1 MDSIK
6 GGKIVD
12 FLSRLTLARV
22 VGILVMLGIVFFS
35 YLVLSRSSFSSSNIS
50 ILIKGPEIFKS
61 QEKVDFEITLI
72 NESKF
77 DIQGGVLYVTLPEFI
92 VFEGDETSEK
102 RLEFGSVAK
111 HGKTSLGITLFAKDT
126 QKQGVIK
133 VRAEYAPK
141 NLQGIFESI
150 ASANISI
157 ASLPLTVIFDLPQK
171 AVNGQSV
178 RGSFHF
184 VAEKEIESLPLISR
198 IILPDN
204 FSLRDSEP
212 RPQDTTTWNFDEI
225 NPGESYR
232 VEFEGVIEGYESETK
247 NFDLLFGTSDGE
259 TGFKEQYKISR
270 QIRISSSPLE
280 FTQTVNGSIEHV
292 ASPGEELKFK
302 IAYKNKTGV
311 DIEDVSISAQ
321 LIGDAFD
328 FSTLNTGSG
337 YFNKETDTVIWNKD
351 FLLGLASLD
360 KDESGIVEFSVSLNK
375 DVRTGNYSDK
385 NIYVKSRAVIDT
397 VKIPLALNG
406 LSLRAES
413 SARVNLRT
421 SLLLSQKA
429 YYYEGPFSNSGPIP
443 PRVGERTTYAI
454 FWKVENSSN
463 EVKDVTIE
471 VPLSRLAVFEGKVYP
486 LDTGLN
492 YNSST
497 HSLSWDLGKLLPGVG
512 SIIPAKT
519 VTFQV
524 SLTPSEEIRGSVV
537 ELIEQAK
544 ISGTDTF
551 VNEFVESFASS
562 IDTSLPYEG
571 GIQPGDGIV
580 Q

>member
-1 MDSIK
+1 MDSIN
-6 GGKIVD
+6 GGKIAD
-12 FLSRLTLARV
+12 FLSRLTLTKIS
-22 VGILVMLGIVFFS
+22 GIILMLGLVFFS
-35 YLVLSRSSFSSSNIS
+35 YLFLSRSSFSSSNIS
-50 ILIKGPEIFKS
+50 ISIKGPETFKS
-61 QEKVDFEITLI
+61 QEKVDFKVTLT

-77 DIQGGVLYVTLPEFI
+77 DIQSGALYVTLPEFL
-92 VFEGDETSEK
+92 VFDGDETSEK
-102 RLEFGSVAK
+102 RIEFGSVAK
-111 HGKTSLGITLFAKDT
+111 HEKISIGITLFAKDT

-141 NLQGIFESI
+141 NLQGIFESV
-150 ASANISI
+150 ASANVSI

-198 IILPDN
+198 IMFPDN
-204 FSLRDSEP
+204 FTLRDSEP
-212 RPQDTTTWNFDEI
+212 KPQDTTTWNFDEI
-225 NPGESYR
+225 SPGESYR

-247 NFDLLFGTSDGE
+247 NFDLLFGTSDDK

-270 QIRISSSPLE
+270 QIRISSSPIE

-311 DIEDVSISAQ
+311 DIEDVTISAQ

-328 FSTLNTGSG
+328 FNTLNTGSG
-337 YFNKETDTVIWNKD
+337 YFNKETDTIVWNKD
-351 FLLGLASLD
+351 FLLGLFSLD
-360 KDESGIVEFSVSLNK
+360 KDESGIVEFSVSLKKNAAPG
-375 DVRTGNYSDK
+375 DYSDK

-406 LSLRAES
+406 LSLRAENS
-413 SARVNLRT
+413 VRVNLRT
-421 SLLLSQKA
+421 SLGLSQRA

-443 PRVGERTTYAI
+443 PKVGERTTYTI
-454 FWKVENSSN
+454 FWEAENSSN
-463 EVKDVTIE
+463 EVKDVTVE
-471 VPLSRLAVFEGKVYP
+471 APLSRRVVFEGKVYP
-486 LDTGLN
+486 QDTRLN

-519 VTFQV
+519 VAFHV
-524 SLTPSEEIRGSVV
+524 SLTPSEEIRGNVA
-537 ELIEQAK
+537 ELVEQAK
-544 ISGTDTF
+544 ISGTDVF

-562 IDTSLPYEG
+562 IDTSLPNDG
-571 GIQPGDGIV
+571 GIQSGDGIV
-580 Q
+580 E

>member
-6 GGKIVD
+6 VEKIID
-12 FLSRLTLARV
+12 FLSRLRLAKV
-22 VGILVMLGIVFFS
+22 AGIIFVLGLIFFS
-35 YLVLSRSSFSSSNIS
+35 YLFLSRSSFSSSDIS
-50 ILIKGPEIFKS
+50 ILIKGPETFKS
-61 QEKVDFEITLI
+61 QEKVNFEITLI

-77 DIQGGVLYVTLPEFI
+77 DIQGGALYVTLPEFI

-102 RLEFGSVAK
+102 KLEFGSVAK
-111 HGKTSLGITLFAKDT
+111 HGKTSVGITLFAKDT
-126 QKQGVIK
+126 EMQGVIK
-133 VRAEYAPK
+133 VRAEYAPN

-150 ASANISI
+150 ASANVSI

-184 VAEKEIESLPLISR
+184 VVEKELESMPLIAR

-204 FSLRDSEP
+204 FTLRDSAP
-212 RPQDTTTWNFDEI
+212 KPDDTTTWKFDKI

-247 NFDLLFGTSDGE
+247 NFDLLFGTSDDK

-270 QIRISSSPLE
+270 QIRISSSPIE
-280 FTQTVNGSIEHV
+280 FTQTVNGSVENI

-302 IAYKNKTGV
+302 ISYKNKTGV

-337 YFNKETDTVIWNKD
+337 YFNKETDTIVWNKD

-360 KDESGIVEFSVSLNK
+360 KDESGNVEFSVSLKK
-375 DVRTGNYSDK
+375 DTTAKDYGDK
-385 NIYVKSRAVIDT
+385 NIYVKTRAIIDT
-397 VKIPLALNG
+397 TKIPLALNG

-443 PRVGERTTYAI
+443 PKVGERTTYTI
-454 FWKVENSSN
+454 FWRAENSSN
-463 EVKDVTIE
+463 EVKDVTVE
-471 VPLSRLAVFEGKVYP
+471 AALSRHVVFEGKVYP
-486 LDTGLN
+486 QDSGLN

-519 VTFQV
+519 VAFQV
-524 SLTPSEEIRGSVV
+524 SFTPSEEMRGNVA

-544 ISGTDTF
+544 ISGTDVF
-551 VNEFVESFASS
+551 VNEFVESFAPS
-562 IDTSLPYEG
+562 IDTSLPYDG

-580 Q
+580 E